1 MAGLMDRLMR
11 LVRANVNDLIDQA
24 EDPEKMIDQILREMQ
39 ESIVMA
45 RAQVASMIAQEK
57 ELELEAAETKKLAVE
72 WGKKAERAVTA
83 GKDDLAREAL
93 RRKRDNEENSA
104 IYTEQ
109 LGVQTQA
116 VAKLKDQ
123 LRQLEAKYQTTLG
136 ARDSL
141 VARQRRARAQ
151 RQVAEAVVVVT
162 PLDPSSELDRMER
175 KIRSEEAH
183 AMAALEVGEDGL
195 ARGLPPDDTH
205 PHLAHLVQHRT
216 QKGGWIERLAVFCLF
231 DLAGE
236 ESRRA
241 AEVPGELAARVRRDA
256 TFRLPSV
263 IADLG
268 DQRREVG
275 CHCVDVAAD
284 REPVWCH
291 ARCHVLTPRGS
302 SPHRV
307 HQRPARSNVTNQNGG
322 PSGDRTQDRRIKS
335 PLLCQ
340 LS

>member
-1 MAGLMDRLMR
+1 MAGMMDRLMR

-57 ELELEAAETKKLAVE
+57 ELELEAAETRKLAGE
-72 WGKKAERAVTA
+72 WGRKAERAVTA

-136 ARDSL
+136 ARDTL
-141 VARQRRARAQ
+141 VARQRRARSQ
-151 RQVAEAVVVVT
+151 RQVAEAIVVFT

-183 AMAALEVGEDGL
+183 AMAALEVGEESFESQFQALEAESDVEAELEALKASLG
-195 ARGLPPDDTH
+195 A
-205 PHLAHLVQHRT
+205 
-216 QKGGWIERLAVFCLF
+216 GGSPSLT
-231 DLAGE
+231 AG
-236 ESRRA
+236 
-241 AEVPGELAARVRRDA
+241 G
-256 TFRLPSV
+256 
-263 IADLG
+263 
-268 DQRREVG
+268 
-275 CHCVDVAAD
+275 
-284 REPVWCH
+284 
-291 ARCHVLTPRGS
+291 
-302 SPHRV
+302 
-307 HQRPARSNVTNQNGG
+307 NQ
-322 PSGDRTQDRRIKS
+322 
-335 PLLCQ
+335 
-340 LS
+340 